1 MRHLVILAAVASLT
15 GCATSPSTMD
25 AGWSHV
31 SHPKLGRPFGP
42 SSEEDTLDT
51 LGLRA
56 RWDRGKCFAEMGLG
70 YQIRDGGFY
79 GDDFIF
85 QSRVGVRL
93 FDAD

>member
-1 MRHLVILAAVASLT
+1 MRSLLILATLAVS
-15 GCATSPSTMD
+15 GCITNPDSVD

-42 SSEEDTLDT
+42 STEEDTLDT

-56 RWDRGKCFAEMGLG
+56 RWDRGKCFAEMGLA
-70 YQIRDGGFY
+70 YRLRNGGFY

-85 QSRVGVRL
+85 ESRMGVRL
-93 FDAD
+93 FDAN